1 MIACGFDTEQKI
13 VNTIIKYFYLQ
24 LFELYLYIYILN
36 IGIII
41 EIYSRNKQAE
51 MKLVTYQNKIVENN
65 LLKKMKLFINLFICK
80 WPKNGF

>member
-13 VNTIIKYFYLQ
+13 VNTIIKYFYLP